1 MENKNTAILVDTGT
15 DINIEMSERF
25 GLYLLPLYINY
36 KERQCRDRF
45 DMDGED
51 LYQHL
56 NEEIPT
62 TSTPSPGEVEAMFD
76 QIRDDGY
83 KNLII
88 VTISSKLSGIY
99 NLYNLVKSNYKGLNI
114 EVIDTKN
121 IAIGAGFIAIFTSI
135 LRDRGYEFAEIVNKV
150 KEKLLD
156 SASFFTLDTLK
167 YLIRGGRIGKVAG
180 TIGNVLNIKPII
192 TCDSEGVYHSAD
204 RVRGRKKSL
213 QRVSEIARDFVGDSK
228 EFLICVC
235 NGGSDKLEFEN
246 FKNSIEDFISSAFM
260 SFESDISS
268 TLAVHTGPGL
278 IGIGVMKL
286 D

>member
-1 MENKNTAILVDTGT
+1 MDNKNTAILVDTAT

-25 GLYLLPLYINY
+25 GLYLLPLYINF
-36 KERQCRDRF
+36 KERQYRDRF
-45 DMDGED
+45 DMDSSE
-51 LYQHL
+51 LYEHI

-76 QIRDDGY
+76 QIKDDGY

-99 NLYNLVKSNYKGLNI
+99 NLYNLVKNNYKGLNI

-135 LRDRGYEFAEIVNKV
+135 LRDKGYEFTEIVNKV
-150 KEKLLD
+150 KEKLFD

-167 YLIRGGRIGKVAG
+167 YLIKGGRIGKVAG
-180 TIGNVLNIKPII
+180 TLGSVLNIKPII
-192 TCDSEGVYHSAD
+192 SCDKEGVYYSAD
-204 RVRGRKKSL
+204 KVRGRKKSL
-213 QRVSEIARDFVGDSK
+213 QKVAEIARDFVGDSK

-260 SFESDISS
+260 SFESEITC
-268 TLAVHTGPGL
+268 TLATHTGPGL

>member
-1 MENKNTAILVDTGT
+1 MNNKNTAILVDTAT

-25 GLYLLPLYINY
+25 GLYLLPLYINF
-36 KERQCRDRF
+36 KEKQYRDRF
-45 DMDGED
+45 DMDSSD
-51 LYQHL
+51 LYEHI

-76 QIRDDGY
+76 QIKDDGY

-99 NLYNLVKSNYKGLNI
+99 NLYNLVKNNYKGLNI

-135 LRDRGYEFAEIVNKV
+135 LRDKGYEFTEIVNKV
-150 KEKLLD
+150 KEKLFD

-167 YLIRGGRIGKVAG
+167 YLIKGGRIGKVAG
-180 TIGNVLNIKPII
+180 TLGSVLKIKPVIS
-192 TCDSEGVYHSAD
+192 CDKEGVYYSAD
-204 RVRGRKKSL
+204 KVRGRKKSI
-213 QRVSEIARDFVGDSK
+213 QKVAEIARDFVGDSK

-235 NGGSDKLEFEN
+235 NGGSDKLEFES

-260 SFESDISS
+260 SFESEITC
-268 TLAVHTGPGL
+268 TLATHTGPGL